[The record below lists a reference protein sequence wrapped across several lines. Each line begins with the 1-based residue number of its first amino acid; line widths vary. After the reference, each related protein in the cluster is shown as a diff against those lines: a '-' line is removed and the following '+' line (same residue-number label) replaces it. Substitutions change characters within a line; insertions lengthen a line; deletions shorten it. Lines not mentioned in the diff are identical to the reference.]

1 MNDMAEGSTSVTR
14 RVNETA
20 YTVLEIQNTE
30 VMSGLYKAL
39 LPEGVRE
46 GKELEH
52 LAFRGLSEKERE
64 TVELAADRLTTVI
77 NNTPNI
83 AVAKGVQ
90 EFSVGRWEVNGDNM
104 EEEFHEVE
112 RSTFS
117 DGINWG
123 RVIAFLAFSVS
134 FAAYVSSRGISGG
147 AGSVLGW
154 TSQVL
159 NTTLLEFM
167 QRENGWTGF
176 IAYSDTLLRAQDRQQ
191 RRRNGQSDH
200 AARETQGLWD
210 SVATYGAG
218 LGALGVG
225 ALLAIGVRQAFS

>member
-1 MNDMAEGSTSVTR
+1 MAEGPTTVTR
-14 RVNETA
+14 HVNGTA

-30 VMSGLYKAL
+30 VMSGLYKTL

-46 GKELEH
+46 SKEVEH
-52 LAFRGLSEKERE
+52 PTFGGLSEKERE
-64 TVELAADRLTTVI
+64 TVVQATDRLTTVI
-77 NNTPNI
+77 NNTPNL
-83 AVAKGVQ
+83 AVEREVR
-90 EFSVGRWEVNGDNM
+90 EFSVGRWEVNADNI
-104 EEEFHEVE
+104 EEEFHEVA

-159 NTTLLEFM
+159 NTTLFEFM
-167 QRENGWTGF
+167 QREGGWGGF
-176 IAYSDTLLRAQDRQQ
+176 ITYADTLIKAQDPH
-191 RRRNGQSDH
+191 RRRLNGQLVQPQQ
-200 AARETQGLWD
+200 QGLWD
-210 SVATYGAG
+210 SVATYGVG
-218 LGALGVG
+218 LGAIGVG